1 MKKIILFIALLAA
14 HTGSGQ
20 SIDSLYRLA
29 VEQNPELKASYAR
42 FEGALNRVT
51 QRQALPDAK
60 LSLGYF
66 ISPIETRLGP
76 QQARLSL
83 NQQFPWWGTRQ
94 ARGNVARLQ
103 AEAAYQQ
110 FLQQKNELYAQLAG
124 AWYPLAKRQ
133 ALLRVENE
141 NLVLLNQWRKLA
153 VQRLESNKGSLAD
166 VLQIDLRIEESD
178 TRMLLLAKEELPL
191 RIRLNRLLNRTDTAS
206 LVIPDQLPV
215 IQPQLKVADSLLNP
229 ALAVLDRKIEA
240 ARGAERLAVKEGL
253 PSISVGLDYA
263 LIGERTD
270 AEIPE
275 NGRDVLMPLVSL
287 SLPVFRNKYRA
298 KVEESRNLQ
307 QELQAEQTATR
318 NRLQSQLA
326 QSRYEQ
332 DKLQVLLSQYER
344 QVQLINRTLNLLLVE
359 YSNREAGIDELLS
372 VQSTLLK
379 YQRQQIEATMA
390 WWINRADIQVITG
403 ATYIENEE

>member
-124 AWYPLAKRQ
+124 TWYPLAKRQ

-141 NLVLLNQWRKLA
+141 NLVLLKQWRKLA

-215 IQPQLKVADSLLNP
+215 ILPQLKVADSLLNP

-390 WWINRADIQVITG
+390 WWINRADVQVITG